1 MLKRPLPGF
10 LRRLSGIVLASVLIT
25 SGSYV
30 VWAAQPEPGNA
41 REQQREDPQFAIS
54 ADRVSTL
61 ENGDIEYSGNVI
73 VRSKSADQAH
83 QVFVEP
89 GTISYMPD
97 GSTVLGGAV
106 RFVFAGRVL
115 RTDRAILE
123 KDGTIRMD
131 SARESQTSE
140 SY

>member
-1 MLKRPLPGF
+1 MLKHPLPGVS
-10 LRRLSGIVLASVLIT
+10 RRLSGVGLTAVLIA

-30 VWAAQPEPGNA
+30 AWAAQPEPKNA
-41 REQQREDPQFAIS
+41 REQQQEASQIAIS

-73 VRSKSADQAH
+73 ITKSSDREHRVRLT
-83 QVFVEP
+83 P
-89 GTISYMPD
+89 GTIEHRPD
-97 GSTVLGGAV
+97 GSTVLEGAV
-106 RFVFAGRVL
+106 RILFAGRVL
-115 RTDRAILE
+115 KTDRAIFG

-140 SY
+140 SL